1 MNASPMIIF
10 MKYIVKKSEI
20 YNIKKKLE
28 TKILNF
34 ISTEI
39 EWRPLNNI
47 VITKSKLDNV
57 NELLENLEDDE
68 DVQKV
73 FTNLKIENN

>member
-1 MNASPMIIF
+1 MCIRDS
-10 MKYIVKKSEI
+10 
-20 YNIKKKLE
+20 
-28 TKILNF
+28 F

-57 NELLENLEDDE
+57 NELLENLQDDE
-68 DVQKV
+68 DVQRV